1 MVAPTTK
8 AQNPA
13 MAMIMTTKPPHPAAP
28 PHPTIVSISLLGVSP
43 GDRLTLNVHL
53 GDVDIARVSMKVC

>member
-1 MVAPTTK
+1 MVTPTTK

-28 PHPTIVSISLLGVSP
+28 PHLTIVTISLLGGQYWRP
-43 GDRLTLNVHL
+43 THP
-53 GDVDIARVSMKVC
+53 

>member
-1 MVAPTTK
+1 MVTPTTK

-28 PHPTIVSISLLGVSP
+28 PHPTTVTISLLGVRSWRP
-43 GDRLTLNVHL
+43 THP
-53 GDVDIARVSMKVC
+53 